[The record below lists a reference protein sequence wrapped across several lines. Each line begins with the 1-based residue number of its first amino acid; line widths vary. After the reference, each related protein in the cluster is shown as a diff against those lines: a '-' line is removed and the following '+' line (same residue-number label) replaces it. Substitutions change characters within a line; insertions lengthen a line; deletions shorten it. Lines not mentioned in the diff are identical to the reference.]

1 MEVIAIRDIQP
12 GEEVSPWTLPKL
24 DTDLQILTSYI
35 DVSLPVERRRSELE
49 ATYKFKCECTLC
61 MRDIEIRSSSYEG
74 TEVDMRSAVWHRDCK
89 RKVKGRGSLP
99 SGCES
104 KDSACIRCSKCKE
117 GFDFDT
123 KDLRIN
129 YQRATSL
136 LEADAKAQD
145 GTSCSF
151 SLYMVVD
158 QPDLAPNSSL
168 FQLVPALHAILVPS
182 SFPLLSLLRLQLLRV
197 RPGTSNELAHLDR
210 LYAIVASASTL
221 VYPAN
226 HPVLAILHAEW
237 GQILTQ
243 TFEGEAHDLVS
254 GRMVKSVE
262 LLRKAYGLCQMAF
275 GKGGGIEG
283 MKVAE
288 VLRGLE
294 AEIHMARSAR

>member
-1 MEVIAIRDIQP
+1 MCTRDN
-12 GEEVSPWTLPKL
+12 
-24 DTDLQILTSYI
+24 
-35 DVSLPVERRRSELE
+35 
-49 ATYKFKCECTLC
+49 
-61 MRDIEIRSSSYEG
+61 EIRSPGYEG
-74 TEVDMRSAVWHRDCK
+74 SEVDLRAAVWHRDCK

-99 SGCES
+99 IGWES
-104 KDSACIRCSKCKE
+104 KDSVRIRCSKCKE
-117 GFDFDT
+117 WFDFDT

-129 YQRATSL
+129 YQLATSL
-136 LEADAKAQD
+136 LEADAKGQD

-158 QPDLAPNSSL
+158 EPDLAPNSSL
-168 FQLVPALHAILVPS
+168 FQLIPALHAILVPS

-197 RPGTSNELAHLDR
+197 RPSTSDELAHLDR

-226 HPVLAILHAEW
+226 HPVLAIVHAEW

-243 TFEGEAHDLVS
+243 TFQGEAQDMVS

-262 LLRKAYGLCQMAF
+262 LLRKAYDLCQMAF

-283 MKVAE
+283 LKVAE

-294 AEIHMARSAR
+294 TEIHMARSAR